1 MLTLTKSLFALMLG
15 FISSTIFG
23 LIAIPFLKKLKAGQN
38 INIYV
43 EAHRSKA
50 GTPTMGGLIFI
61 IPTIA
66 ITVFLLLTGK
76 IEYSVNL
83 MIVLFVFFSYALI
96 GFLDDFISLRRKSNK
111 GLTQFQ
117 KLLLQLIVALVF
129 YVLFRQFTSGDSYLR
144 ISALGIDWNLG
155 WFYGVFILFLLV
167 GSSNAVNLTDGL
179 DGLAGGLSAISFLA
193 FGLIAM
199 GSWWIEGNSDMGIFC
214 FILVGS
220 IMGFLVYNSNP
231 AKVFMGDTGSLTL
244 GLSMAFLAIS
254 YAMNNPLIKPFS
266 EGAIVVSFATLIVPL
281 FDVVR
286 VVWIRYRSH
295 QPFFMP
301 DQNHI
306 HHKFLRMGL
315 SHYATMALIL
325 ALAFFLSFFNI
336 IAVEYISNNIVIFID
351 IVLWVAFHLW
361 LDRRELIRTKHGIV
375 ND

>member
-15 FISSTIFG
+15 FIGATIFG
-23 LIAIPFLKKLKAGQN
+23 LIIIPFLKKLKAGQN

-43 EAHRSKA
+43 EAHRNKA

-61 IPTIA
+61 IPTFA
-66 ITVFLLLTGK
+66 ITLFLLLTGK

-83 MIVLFVFFSYALI
+83 VIVLFVFLSYGLI
-96 GFLDDFISLRRKSNK
+96 GFLDDFISLRRKTNK

-117 KLLLQLIVALVF
+117 KILLQLIVALVF
-129 YVLFRQFTSGDSYLR
+129 YVLFRQYTAGDSYLR

-179 DGLAGGLSAISFLA
+179 DGLAGGLSAIAFLA

-214 FILVGS
+214 FILMGS

-244 GLSMAFLAIS
+244 G
-254 YAMNNPLIKPFS
+254 
-266 EGAIVVSFATLIVPL
+266 
-281 FDVVR
+281 
-286 VVWIRYRSH
+286 
-295 QPFFMP
+295 
-301 DQNHI
+301 
-306 HHKFLRMGL
+306 
-315 SHYATMALIL
+315 ATMATIAIL
-325 ALAFFLSFFNI
+325 TLHELSLAVIGGVFVIETLTVIIQISSVVLLKRRVFLMTPIHHHFERLGWREN
-336 IAVEYISNNIVIFID
+336 D
-351 IVLWVAFHLW
+351 IVKLFWIVGFILSLCALIYGVW
-361 LDRRELIRTKHGIV
+361 L
-375 ND
+375 

>member
-15 FISSTIFG
+15 FIGATIFG
-23 LIAIPFLKKLKAGQN
+23 LIIIPFLKKLKAGQN

-43 EAHRSKA
+43 EAHRNKA

-61 IPTIA
+61 IPTFA
-66 ITVFLLLTGK
+66 ITLFLLLTGK

-83 MIVLFVFFSYALI
+83 VIVLFVFLSYGLI
-96 GFLDDFISLRRKSNK
+96 GFLDDFISLRRKTNK

-117 KLLLQLIVALVF
+117 KILLQLIVALVF
-129 YVLFRQFTSGDSYLR
+129 YVLFRQYTAGDSYLR

-179 DGLAGGLSAISFLA
+179 DGLAGGLSAIAFLA

-214 FILVGS
+214 FILMGS

-244 GLSMAFLAIS
+244 G
-254 YAMNNPLIKPFS
+254 
-266 EGAIVVSFATLIVPL
+266 
-281 FDVVR
+281 
-286 VVWIRYRSH
+286 
-295 QPFFMP
+295 
-301 DQNHI
+301 
-306 HHKFLRMGL
+306 
-315 SHYATMALIL
+315 ATMATIAIL
-325 ALAFFLSFFNI
+325 TSHELSLAVIGGVFVIETLTIIIQISSVVLLKRRVFLMTPIHHHFERLGWREN
-336 IAVEYISNNIVIFID
+336 D
-351 IVLWVAFHLW
+351 IVKLFWIVGFILSLCALIYGVW
-361 LDRRELIRTKHGIV
+361 L
-375 ND
+375 